1 MKIKL
6 FFILCFSISFMT
18 FGNAKAQKRKYAAIH
33 SGIALFDQFNKEV
46 NAHGSCIVKEGDL
59 YYLFG
64 ECHTDTSN
72 AFVGFSCYSS
82 SDLMNWKFE
91 KMVLPVQSDGLL
103 KPNRIGER
111 VKVMKCPATGEFVM
125 YMHTDDLKYTDP
137 RVGYATSKTINGT
150 YQFQGELLQHGKYIR
165 KWDLG
170 TFQDTDGKG
179 YLLTHSGFIYE
190 LSADY
195 KSINRLVINE
205 KLDGESP
212 AICKSKG
219 VYFWMFSHRSSWER
233 NDNFYLTATS
243 LEGPWTNKG
252 LFAPEGTLTWNSQ
265 CSFVLPVVSKNDTL
279 WMYMG
284 DRWSYPRQ
292 GSAATY
298 VWQPITLKGN
308 QLSIPSFLENWN
320 VKTNQAAWYQVKQKQ
335 QSVKNKQIL
344 NHGDWKTVGESIRSN
359 EKGAVLSYPF
369 TGRQIGL
376 KGISNNTSGYAKV
389 TVRNSKNE
397 IVLSTIVDFYSKY
410 EYSSLKFLSPVME
423 KDNYVL
429 TVEVMGEHPKWS
441 DKRLTNYGSTNDF
454 IGIED
459 VFLVAS
465 QK

>member
-1 MKIKL
+1 MRIKV
-6 FFILCFSISFMT
+6 FIILCLCTTLLLSGTNRIEKKKYESI
-18 FGNAKAQKRKYAAIH
+18 Y
-33 SGIALFDQFNKEV
+33 SGIALFDQNNREV
-46 NAHGSCIVKEGDL
+46 NAHGSCIVKEGDR

-72 AFVGFSCYSS
+72 VFIGFSCYSS
-82 SDLMNWKFE
+82 PDLMNWKFE
-91 KMVLPVQSDGLL
+91 KMVLSKQAAGWLG
-103 KPNRIGER
+103 PNRIGER

-137 RVGYATSKTINGT
+137 RVGYATSKTINGE

-195 KSINRLVINE
+195 KSINRLVVNQ

-212 AICKSKG
+212 AICKNKG
-219 VYFWMFSHRSSWER
+219 VYYWMFSHRTSWER

-335 QSVKNKQIL
+335 RSVKNKQIL
-344 NHGDWKTVGESIRSN
+344 NHGEWKTVGESIRSN

-369 TGRQIGL
+369 TGRQVGL

-389 TVRNSKNE
+389 TVRNGKNE

>member
-1 MKIKL
+1 MRIKV
-6 FFILCFSISFMT
+6 FIILCFCTTLLLSGTTRIETKKYESI
-18 FGNAKAQKRKYAAIH
+18 Y
-33 SGIALFDQFNKEV
+33 SGIALFDQNNREV
-46 NAHGSCIVKEGDL
+46 NAHGSCIVKEGDR

-72 AFVGFSCYSS
+72 VFIGFSCYSS
-82 SDLMNWKFE
+82 PDLMNWKFE
-91 KMVLPVQSDGLL
+91 KMVLTQQAAGWLG
-103 KPNRIGER
+103 PNRIGER
-111 VKVMKCPATGEFVM
+111 VKVMKCPTTGEFVM

-137 RVGYATSKTINGT
+137 RVGYATSKTINGE

-179 YLLTHSGFIYE
+179 YLLTHSGLIYE

-195 KSINRLVINE
+195 KSINRLVVNQ

-212 AICKSKG
+212 AICKNKG
-219 VYFWMFSHRSSWER
+219 VYYWMFSHRTSWER

-265 CSFVLPVVSKNDTL
+265 CSFVLPVVNQTDTL

-298 VWQPITLKGN
+298 VWQPITLKGD
-308 QLSIPSFLENWN
+308 QLTIPSFLENWN

-335 QSVKNKQIL
+335 RSVKNKQIL
-344 NHGDWKTVGESIRSN
+344 NHGEWKTVGVSIRSN

-369 TGRQIGL
+369 TGRQVGL

-389 TVRNSKNE
+389 TVRNGKKE

-429 TVEVMGEHPKWS
+429 TVEVLGEHPKWS
-441 DKRLTNYGSTNDF
+441 DKRLTIYGSTNDF

>member
-1 MKIKL
+1 MRIKV
-6 FFILCFSISFMT
+6 FIILCFCTTLLLSGTTRIETKKYESI
-18 FGNAKAQKRKYAAIH
+18 Y
-33 SGIALFDQFNKEV
+33 SGIALFDQNNREV
-46 NAHGSCIVKEGDL
+46 NAHGSCIVKEGDR

-72 AFVGFSCYSS
+72 VFIGFSCYSS
-82 SDLMNWKFE
+82 PDLMNWKFE
-91 KMVLPVQSDGLL
+91 KMVLSKQAAGWLG
-103 KPNRIGER
+103 PNRIGER

-195 KSINRLVINE
+195 KSINRLVVNQ

-212 AICKSKG
+212 AICKNKG
-219 VYFWMFSHRSSWER
+219 VYYWMFSHRTSWER

-265 CSFVLPVVSKNDTL
+265 CSFVLPVVNQKDTL

-284 DRWSYPRQ
+284 DRWSFPRQ

-335 QSVKNKQIL
+335 RSVKNKQIL
-344 NHGDWKTVGESIRSN
+344 NHGDWKTVGVSIRSN

-369 TGRQIGL
+369 TGRQVGL

-459 VFLVAS
+459 VFLVLR
-465 QK
+465 